1 MLFGP
6 DCGEME
12 TSNGLSLHFNT
23 LWSFSGRKVT
33 GDKLSYFV
41 CVPCRSRSFEI
52 DILVESP
59 CPRDNHKSWILWR
72 RMEAT
77 GLNCLLAEPTCL
89 FMVKC
94 VRDSVENRPTMTLGN
109 GQAAEWDKCN
119 GKSCHHLLTIM
130 LFRTCRTLF
139 LLRNTNKGIWNNVLC
154 FFPWHYIESSG
165 PRATLKLKYPILYIY
180 LYIIYNIIIYCDIYY
195 I

>member
-1 MLFGP
+1 
-6 DCGEME
+6 ME

-77 GLNCLLAEPTCL
+77 GFNRFLAAPTCL
-89 FMVKC
+89 YMVKC
-94 VRDSVENRPTMTLGN
+94 VRDGVKNRPEMTLVN
-109 GQAAEWDKCN
+109 SQAAEEKCN
-119 GKSCHHLLTIM
+119 VQMRTTYCLFTIWLNDISCMLLKSIGFVIHDLPGLTKQSLKQFSMSCHP
-130 LFRTCRTLF
+130 
-139 LLRNTNKGIWNNVLC
+139 NTNQ
-154 FFPWHYIESSG
+154 SSKMQKILI
-165 PRATLKLKYPILYIY
+165 LK
-180 LYIIYNIIIYCDIYY
+180 
-195 I
+195 